1 MRLRSWVSVSSGV
14 VLSIGL
20 VAAGCANSDG
30 SGDLGNANGSDP
42 SGNSAVG
49 TGATNGSSG
58 AVGTSAG
65 VDGGPGADG
74 ASGGTSGLDAAADGA
89 GDAPLPGNDAGP
101 GNTTSTLMCGMSLT
115 CAIPG
120 QLCCI
125 TGSTAYACMT
135 GTTCPNVGPNPSA
148 PGSAALAC
156 DNSSNCAAGTSCCLD
171 VVAGQ
176 SVSSCKVSCATS
188 HAQLCAAFTAD
199 PGCPAG
205 VSCSAAHINEFGLS
219 PFFYATCG
227 GVKN

>member
-1 MRLRSWVSVSSGV
+1 MTVRSWVSVSSGV

-30 SGDLGNANGSDP
+30 AGELGSANGSNP
-42 SGNSAVG
+42 GGNGAVG

-58 AVGTSAG
+58 AVGTSGG
-65 VDGGPGADG
+65 VDGGPGSDSATG
-74 ASGGTSGLDAAADGA
+74 SEGGVDAAADA
-89 GDAPLPGNDAGP
+89 SVPGSDAGP
-101 GNTTSTLMCGMSLT
+101 GNTTSSLKCGMSLT

-125 TGSTAYACMT
+125 TGATAYACMT
-135 GTTCPNVGPNPSA
+135 GATCPNVAPNPSA

-176 SVSSCKVSCATS
+176 SVSSCKASCATS

-205 VSCSAAHINEFGLS
+205 VSCSTANINEFGLS